1 MNGVKITLLFFSVF
15 ISTFNADENE
25 ETTVGERL
33 HPFPAGAPF
42 DRSIIVSRNVANV
55 SPSLDALRDI
65 AKRGL
70 KNGMLDARA
79 HTPGARY

>member
-55 SPSLDALRDI
+55 SPSRCFE
-65 AKRGL
+65 
-70 KNGMLDARA
+70 
-79 HTPGARY
+79 RYRKKLPINLAIQEYYK